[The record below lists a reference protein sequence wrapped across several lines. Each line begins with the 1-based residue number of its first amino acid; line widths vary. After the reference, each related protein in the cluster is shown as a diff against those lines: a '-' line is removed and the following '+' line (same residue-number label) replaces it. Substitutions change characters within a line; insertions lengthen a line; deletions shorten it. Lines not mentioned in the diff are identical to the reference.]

1 MELKRLKLIGLV
13 AIFIMASSLCCGLGV
28 KHAKAALT
36 IVTGESQITLNNA
49 EQINPDVYQ
58 YGLNHFAVVWQ
69 DNRNGDWD
77 IYMYYQSYLGN
88 GNWDVQWDTRITA
101 NSGNNVGPK
110 IYDDTIVY
118 QSDRNGNWDV
128 YMYNLTSKV
137 ETQITTNTAN
147 QEFPE
152 VYGNII
158 VWQDWRNMW
167 FTNPY
172 NSLWIYPGM
181 DIYMYNLTSNTEQQ
195 LPLSEDACF
204 SPAISGNQVV
214 FYAENYDLATSYGES
229 NRVTPYVCA
238 YNLSTGQGF
247 NVITGASAYL
257 PMYSWSP
264 RAMSSPAFDGPIIA
278 WVESG
283 GWNVAVKNVTSN
295 AIWRSGVGGPGYPD
309 VSGNYVV
316 YQGYING
323 SWDIYLYDFTSNSPY
338 DVTNNAASQENPAIS
353 TTKDAANFIVYQD
366 SRNGNWDIYLTAFWY
381 GVGAGYPPAPPITPS
396 RAISNLQ
403 EVKSRITDTPTS
415 DFAGA
420 NNKVKE
426 NRRNAMLH
434 QLDSAIANIEAAAY
448 AQNPKLRTKYLQ
460 SAIDQL
466 NSLINKL
473 DGWSSERGADMPGS
487 GFTPDWITAPI
498 YLDQMIRSCQN
509 DLQTLLNGIT

>member
-1 MELKRLKLIGLV
+1 MEKKMELKRLKLIGLV
-13 AIFIMASSLCCGLGV
+13 AIFIMSSSLCCGLGV
-28 KHAKAALT
+28 KHANAALT

-110 IYDDTIVY
+110 IYNDTIVY
-118 QSDRNGNWDV
+118 QSDRNGNWDI

-295 AIWRSGVGGPGYPD
+295 DIWRSGL
-309 VSGNYVV
+309 
-316 YQGYING
+316 I
-323 SWDIYLYDFTSNSPY
+323 
-338 DVTNNAASQENPAIS
+338 AAGTYTYTIS
-353 TTKDAANFIVYQD
+353 LATH
-366 SRNGNWDIYLTAFWY
+366 L
-381 GVGAGYPPAPPITPS
+381 P
-396 RAISNLQ
+396 
-403 EVKSRITDTPTS
+403 
-415 DFAGA
+415 
-420 NNKVKE
+420 
-426 NRRNAMLH
+426 M
-434 QLDSAIANIEAAAY
+434 
-448 AQNPKLRTKYLQ
+448 
-460 SAIDQL
+460 
-466 NSLINKL
+466 
-473 DGWSSERGADMPGS
+473 
-487 GFTPDWITAPI
+487 
-498 YLDQMIRSCQN
+498 
-509 DLQTLLNGIT
+509 